1 MKNDAAKPLSTD
13 GTPAAATQPNAAP
26 KQYTLREQ
34 IVIGLKLGISAG
46 LFLLA
51 IWLVEHS

>member
-1 MKNDAAKPLSTD
+1 MKNDAAKPLSKD
-13 GTPAAATQPNAAP
+13 GTPAAATQPITAP

-34 IVIGLKLGISAG
+34 IVIGLKFGIGAG

-51 IWLVEHS
+51 IWLVEHN

>member
-13 GTPAAATQPNAAP
+13 GTPAATQPITAP

-34 IVIGLKLGISAG
+34 IVIGLKFGIGAG